1 VLYPGAIF
9 GTMAAVY
16 YWLPKWCGHM
26 YDERLGR
33 IHFWAAAIA
42 VNMTFFPM
50 HFTGLAGM
58 PRRIPDYSLQFAD
71 FNVVSSYGAWL
82 LGLTQVF
89 FLYIVIKT
97 IRGGEKATDQVW
109 EGAEGLEW
117 TIPSPAPLHTFETP
131 PIIPDGDQH

>member
-1 VLYPGAIF
+1 
-9 GTMAAVY
+9 
-16 YWLPKWCGHM
+16 
-26 YDERLGR
+26 
-33 IHFWAAAIA
+33 
-42 VNMTFFPM
+42 M

-71 FNVVSSYGAWL
+71 FNMISSIGAWL
-82 LGLTQVF
+82 LGLTQIL

-97 IRGGEKATDQVW
+97 IRGGVKATDQVW

-131 PIIPDGDQH
+131 PVIPDGHGQ